1 MNEELE
7 KEIEKVKQK
16 IADYQRLAPL
26 LGVSEE
32 EKERQINLFL
42 DDLAKLLKKVINQV
56 PSKGGTTNI

>member
-7 KEIEKVKQK
+7 KEIEKIKQK

-26 LGVSEE
+26 LGVAEE

-42 DDLAKLLKKVINQV
+42 DDLAKLLKK
-56 PSKGGTTNI
+56 K

>member
-16 IADYQRLAPL
+16 IADYQRLAHL

-42 DDLAKLLKKVINQV
+42 DDLAKLLKK
-56 PSKGGTTNI
+56 K

>member
-16 IADYQRLAPL
+16 IADYQRLATL

-42 DDLAKLLKKVINQV
+42 DDLAKLLKK
-56 PSKGGTTNI
+56 K